1 MAQLIWSSSA
11 LRDIARLHSFLAP
24 KNRAAADRAVGT
36 IRRSVSALARHSE
49 IGRPIADM
57 PAEFR
62 EWFVPFGNA
71 GYVVRYRYDH
81 RLVTILAIRHSREAG
96 Y

>member
-1 MAQLIWSSSA
+1 MARLIWSSSA

-24 KNRAAADRAVGT
+24 KSRAAAARAVRT
-36 IRRSVSALARHSE
+36 IRQGVAALSSHPE
-49 IGRPIADM
+49 IDRPIADM
-57 PAEFR
+57 PTEFR

-81 RLVTILAIRHSREAG
+81 GLVTILAIRHSREAG